1 MALLF
6 FVVCCLH
13 FLKQTTH
20 YEKHVPRS
28 RPPGHRHRKPHYRYA
43 QAQARHFAA
52 HAAWSLRNGLVRL
65 VCFLQHF
72 SKRTLHMHYLF
83 ERRLNMLE
91 IAVHEL
97 SDEALADFG
106 QPDTLLKDYS
116 IYIPELNAEKVK
128 EGFHKKDILPD
139 EGPEGF
145 RIRHKE
151 KAYYYTYEVPF
162 THSEFL
168 TDILPMRS
176 CEEGLSISADHLRYT
191 EYSHT
196 PIDGD
201 AHEKQRL
208 RANAEKAIADVTLV
222 LDEWAANAVEFNQLV
237 LPVAIQEKI
246 QAERLLRFEREERR
260 RQGLPAYA

>member
-1 MALLF
+1 
-6 FVVCCLH
+6 
-13 FLKQTTH
+13 
-20 YEKHVPRS
+20 
-28 RPPGHRHRKPHYRYA
+28 
-43 QAQARHFAA
+43 
-52 HAAWSLRNGLVRL
+52 
-65 VCFLQHF
+65 
-72 SKRTLHMHYLF
+72 MHYLF

-106 QPDTLLKDYS
+106 QPQTLLQDYS
-116 IYIPELNAEKVK
+116 IYIPEVNFEKVK
-128 EGFHKKDILPD
+128 ESTHKKDILPD

-145 RIRHKE
+145 KVRHKE
-151 KAYYYTYEVPF
+151 KAYLYTYQLPF
-162 THSEFL
+162 TGSDFL
-168 TDILPMRS
+168 TDILPMRV
-176 CEEGLSISADHLRYT
+176 CEEGLSITPEHLLYT
-191 EYSHT
+191 EYSHA

-201 AHEKQRL
+201 SHEKQRL

-246 QAERLLRFEREERR
+246 QGERLLRFEREERR